1 MGRAEIGD
9 RGGAAKQI
17 LALYHRNGRGTAQFN
32 TGGFMR
38 RSAMAA
44 TVLVLV
50 AALSGCGGE
59 KQADQASETAAAAA
73 PETPAAAATP
83 AAFAQCMSCHTVEAG
98 KNLIGPSLHGVVGR
112 KAASLPGYAYSDALK
127 ASGLTWDEATLD
139 KWIASPSK
147 LVPGTKMTFFGL
159 SDPAKRK
166 ELIDW
171 LATQK

>member
-1 MGRAEIGD
+1 
-9 RGGAAKQI
+9 
-17 LALYHRNGRGTAQFN
+17 
-32 TGGFMR
+32 MR
-38 RSAMAA
+38 RSTTAA
-44 TVLVLV
+44 TVLVLA
-50 AALSGCGGE
+50 AALSGCGGQ
-59 KQADQASETAAAAA
+59 KQQEQASGAASEAAAAA
-73 PETPAAAATP
+73 PEAPAAMATP

-127 ASGLTWDEATLD
+127 KSGLTWDEATLD
-139 KWIASPSK
+139 KWIAGPAK

-166 ELIDW
+166 KLIDW